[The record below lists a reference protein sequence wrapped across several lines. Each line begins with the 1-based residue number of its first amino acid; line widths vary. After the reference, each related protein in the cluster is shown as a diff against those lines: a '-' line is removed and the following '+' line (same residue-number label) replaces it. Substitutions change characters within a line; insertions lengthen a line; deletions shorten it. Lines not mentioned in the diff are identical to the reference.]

1 MTRWSTPIE
10 LAQGLPQVNGLFVG
24 VAVCCACLLSGCAAI
39 NLRILPE
46 QRTEER
52 ELRRAGVSREL
63 PAWRVLARRGAADGE
78 RRSLV
83 AAARA
88 AWPGML
94 GGKETDALVYR
105 AALRRLVRLG
115 EKSDWSGPGAKG
127 LVRSGRDVLD
137 PAAADT
143 IVPAD
148 QVQIGGVPQRVTQ
161 EGLGLPCVAWFRAD
175 AEFLRGEPGMPP
187 AGMAIPVTALLT
199 FDADGNARW
208 RFVRTMQR
216 DRWPVAGRERKLA
229 ADFSAPLAMTIAK
242 GRNRVLDLVSLF
254 RPLENLDRM
263 GLYQLQPFD
272 PDKTP
277 VVFVHGLMLRPESWR
292 VAVDQ
297 LFDDPLIRKNYQFWF
312 FLYPTGLPIW
322 KSAAGL
328 RAELDRFNRE
338 LAPRISTKAQ
348 RSKLGGKVLVG
359 HSMGGLLSSLQV
371 REGGEALWAS
381 FSKVPLR
388 ELPVGDAARRRIED
402 LVVFQ
407 PRSDVSRVVFLAV
420 PHRGS
425 PLALRPASRFFAAR
439 VRFALPEIQTYRP
452 SLLAKAREEVR
463 RDLAEPANSIRFL
476 RENSPLLAAILA
488 APANPRVTLHSVIG
502 DRGRNDAPAGGDGIV
517 PYRSA
522 HYPGANSERIVPS
535 DHAVHQH
542 PEGIGEIA
550 RILREQTGQR

>member
-1 MTRWSTPIE
+1 MTKRALRIFLL
-10 LAQGLPQVNGLFVG
+10 LAVV
-24 VAVCCACLLSGCAAI
+24 VLSGCAAV

-52 ELRRAGVSREL
+52 ELRRAGVAREL
-63 PAWRVLARRGAADGE
+63 PAWRVLARRGAADEE

-88 AWPGML
+88 AWPGVL
-94 GGKETDALVYR
+94 RGNETDTLLYR

-115 EKSDWSGPGAKG
+115 EKSDWSGPGAEG

-148 QVQIGGVPQRVTQ
+148 QVEIGGVPQRVTQ

-175 AEFLRGEPGMPP
+175 AEFLRGEPGVPP

-208 RFVRTMQR
+208 RFVRTMHR
-216 DRWPVAGRERKLA
+216 DGWPVAGRERKLA

-292 VAVDQ
+292 VAVNQ

-348 RSKLGGKVLVG
+348 RSKLRGKVLVG

-371 REGGEALWAS
+371 REGGEVLWAS

-402 LVVFQ
+402 LVVFR

-425 PLALRPASRFFAAR
+425 PLALRAGARFFAAQ
-439 VRFALPEIQTYRP
+439 VRFALPEIQNYRA
-452 SLLAKAREEVR
+452 LLLLKAHEAIR
-463 RDLAEPANSIRFL
+463 RDLEEPANSIRFL
-476 RENSPLLAAILA
+476 RENSPLLEAILA
-488 APANPRVTLHSVIG
+488 APRDRRIKLHSIIG
-502 DRGRNDAPAGGDGIV
+502 DRGRKNAPRGGDGIV
-517 PYRSA
+517 SYRSA
-522 HYPGANSERIVPS
+522 HYPGADSEKIVPS
-535 DHAVHQH
+535 GHNVHQH
-542 PEGIGEIA
+542 PEAVQELA
-550 RILREQTGQR
+550 RILREQAGR